1 MPDTPESPDLASNK
15 ALVRAYFAAID
26 TGDAAI
32 IASFLA
38 PDYVEHASAFPN
50 LRPGVEG
57 VHDVFRLSNIAFTN
71 FKHVIE
77 DQVAEGDHVVTRV
90 TATGDHVGDYWG
102 VAATGKTVSM
112 EGIAIHRIAN
122 GKIAEHWGKSDLY
135 GLLQRMKSPQA

>member
-26 TGDAAI
+26 SGDAAI
-32 IASFLA
+32 IATFLA

-50 LRPGVEG
+50 LRPGVDG

-77 DQVAEGDHVVTRV
+77 DQVAEGDRVVTRV

-112 EGIAIHRIAN
+112 EGIAIHRIAD

-135 GLLQRMKSPQA
+135 GLLQRMKAPTA